1 MSTTFSLIEAQ
12 VINQALKNVA
22 LETGIVLQRSAFS
35 PNIKDRLDFS
45 SAIMDQHGR
54 LIAQA
59 EHIPVHLGAMPKG
72 VQAVIEHFGE
82 ENILDGDIYIANN
95 PYLGGTHLPDIA
107 IVKPIF
113 FDSKLVGYIANR
125 CHHADVGG
133 VVPGSM
139 PSGKYTIEE
148 EGYIIDPTIFERNGD
163 LNQIWFDDFLTNIRV
178 PDERKGDIQA
188 QLASTKIGEKK
199 FHSLLQKYS
208 LDRVQQVINFLNERS
223 KKASLELI
231 EKIPEN
237 QVVSYSDYMDNDGV
251 KDEPVKITAEV
262 ERKGE
267 RLIVD
272 YSKTDPQVEGNINAT
287 YAVTLSATYY
297 ILRCLISR
305 EYATNYGLYS
315 PLEVI
320 TKKGTLV
327 DPLPPAGVAAGN
339 VETSQR
345 ITDVMLGI
353 FSKLFPDDVPAASS
367 GTMNN
372 TIIGGQDSTGKEF
385 TYYETI
391 AGGIGAGKDYS
402 PPNAKH
408 SHMTN
413 TRNTS
418 IEVLER
424 YYPMRIEEYSIIPNT
439 GGLGKWSGS
448 NGIRRS
454 IQLLANE
461 GVLSIQSERRNKAPF
476 GLFGGNNGS
485 RGKNFLKTAE
495 EKIQLPSKIT
505 REIKKG
511 DIVIIETP
519 GGGGYGKTESEY
531 TET

>member
-1 MSTTFSLIEAQ
+1 MNAKFSLIEAQ

-45 SAIMDQHGR
+45 SAIMDQYGR

-72 VQAVIEHFGE
+72 VQAIIDYFGK

-107 IVKPIF
+107 VIKPIF
-113 FDSKLVGYIANR
+113 YDEKLVGYIANR

-139 PSGKYTIEE
+139 PSGKYTLEE
-148 EGYIIDPTIFERNGD
+148 EGYIIDPTIFERKGV
-163 LNQIWFDDFLTNIRV
+163 LNQEWFDDFLSNIRV
-178 PDERKGDIQA
+178 PVERKGDIQA
-188 QLASTKIGEKK
+188 QIASTKIGEKK

-208 LDRVQQVINFLNERS
+208 LDRVQQVIDFLNERS
-223 KKASLELI
+223 KNASLELI
-231 EKIPEN
+231 KKIPEN
-237 QVVSYSDYMDNDGV
+237 QTFSFTDCMDNDGV
-251 KDEPVKITAEV
+251 KDESINITAEV
-262 ERKGE
+262 ERKGDK
-267 RLIVD
+267 LVVD

-305 EYATNYGLYS
+305 EYATNYGLYA
-315 PLEVI
+315 PLDII
-320 TKKGTLV
+320 TKKGTLI

-345 ITDVMLGI
+345 ITDVMLGV

-372 TIIGGQDSTGKEF
+372 TIIGGLDSAGKEF

-391 AGGIGAGKDYS
+391 AGGIGAGKNYS

-424 YYPMRIEEYSIIPNT
+424 YYPLRVEEYSIIPNT
-439 GGLGKWSGS
+439 GGIGKWSGS
-448 NGIRRS
+448 NGVRRS
-454 IQLLANE
+454 IQLLAKE
-461 GVLSIQSERRNKAPF
+461 GVLSIQSERRKYAPF
-476 GLFGGNNGS
+476 GLFGGKDGGK
-485 RGKNFLKTAE
+485 GKNLLKTSE
-495 EKIQLPSKIT
+495 EILQLPSKIT
-505 REIKKG
+505 KKIKRG
-511 DIVIIETP
+511 DIVVIETP
-519 GGGGYGKTESEY
+519 GGGGYGEK
-531 TET
+531 